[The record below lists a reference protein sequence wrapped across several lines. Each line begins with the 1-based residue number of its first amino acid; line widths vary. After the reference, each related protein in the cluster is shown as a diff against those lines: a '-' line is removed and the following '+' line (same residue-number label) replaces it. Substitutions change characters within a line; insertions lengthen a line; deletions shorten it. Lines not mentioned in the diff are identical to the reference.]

1 MLDPQSE
8 IEKLQSQLLANREGM
23 TEREEHLDDLR
34 GEVDNLN
41 MSIKKLTDSVAKSEK
56 LLSDTYNQLWMS
68 QNI

>member
-1 MLDPQSE
+1 MLDPQGE

-23 TEREEHLDDLR
+23 TEREEHLDDLT
-34 GEVDNLN
+34 GEVDKLN

>member
-1 MLDPQSE
+1 MLDSQSE
-8 IEKLQSQLLANREGM
+8 IEKLQAELLANREGM

-56 LLSDTYNQLWMS
+56 LLSDTCNQLWMS